1 MAHDKDSSIEML
13 RHTVAT
19 LAYRGAKV
27 IRGVPDE
34 VAGFRIGPTSRTPQ
48 EILCHVCDLVDWA
61 CHLATD
67 GRRYMQSPPASWT
80 VLSSRFFENLKLLDE
95 ALASGTPPVTSPG
108 QIFQGPIADA
118 LTHLGQIAMVRRLA
132 GSPVRGENYYMADIT
147 AGRVGAEQSA
157 PRREFD

>member
-1 MAHDKDSSIEML
+1 MAHEGDGARQML

-27 IRGVPDE
+27 IRGVSDE
-34 VAGFRIGPTSRTPQ
+34 VAGFQVGATSRTPQ
-48 EILCHVCDLVDWA
+48 QILWHVCDLVDWA
-61 CHLATD
+61 YHLATD
-67 GRRYMQSPPASWT
+67 GRRYMESSPAAWAD
-80 VLSSRFFENLKLLDE
+80 LESRFFGNLKLLDD
-95 ALASGTPPVTSPG
+95 ALASGDSLVTSPG

-118 LTHLGQIAMVRRLA
+118 LTHIGQIAMLRRLA
-132 GSPVRGENYYMADIT
+132 GSPVRGENYYMADIA

>member
-1 MAHDKDSSIEML
+1 MPNDNDSSVQML

-27 IRGVPDE
+27 IRGVPDD
-34 VAGFRIGPTSRTPQ
+34 VATFRVGPTSRTPL

-61 CHLATD
+61 YHLAKD
-67 GRRYMQSPPASWT
+67 GRRYMQSPPADWSA
-80 VLSSRFFENLKLLDE
+80 LSSRFFENLKLLDE
-95 ALASGTPPVTSPG
+95 SLASATPLVTPAG

-118 LTHLGQIAMVRRLA
+118 FTHIGQIAMLRRLA
-132 GSPVRGENYYMADIT
+132 GSPVRGENYYVADI
-147 AGRVGAEQSA
+147 AIGRVSAEQSA